1 MMTGNTLAWIVYL
14 LGALALLVAAW
25 RVTRG
30 FRREWRHLLM
40 VSAAALLLTP
50 GPMVV
55 NDAVML
61 APALFVLVLDGL
73 FDTLDSASR
82 AGLIMLGVWLM
93 ALVISLIFQLLVRP
107 RSKEA

>member
-1 MMTGNTLAWIVYL
+1 MMTGYTLAWILYL
-14 LGALALLVAAW
+14 VGALALLAAAW

-30 FRREWRHLLM
+30 FRREWRHLLL

-50 GPMVV
+50 GPMAV
-55 NDAVML
+55 NDAMML

-82 AGLIMLGVWLM
+82 AGLIMVGVWLV
-93 ALVISLIFQLLVRP
+93 ALVISLVFQLLVRP
-107 RSKEA
+107 RNEAA

>member
-1 MMTGNTLAWIVYL
+1 MTTGYTLAWIVYL
-14 LGALALLVAAW
+14 VGALALLIAAW

-30 FRREWRHLLM
+30 FRREWRHLLL

-50 GPMVV
+50 GPM
-55 NDAVML
+55 AVGETMML

-82 AGLIMLGVWLM
+82 AGLIMLGVWLL

-107 RSKEA
+107 RSEEA

>member
-14 LGALALLVAAW
+14 LGALALLAAAW

-30 FRREWRHLLM
+30 FRREWRHLLL

>member
-14 LGALALLVAAW
+14 LGALALLAAAW